1 MYLKNLTVHGF
12 KSFADKISLDFQP
25 GVTAVVGP
33 NGCGKS
39 NVSDSIRWALGEQ
52 SAKALRGGEMADVI
66 FSGTDKRKPSGL
78 ANVTLTLSDVD
89 QDHIEALGIKLDFNE
104 VTLSRQVDRDGHG
117 EYYINQVKCRLKD
130 IQRFLMGTGLGRSSY
145 SIMEQGNI
153 TQALS
158 SKPEERRAIF
168 EEAAGIT
175 RFKSQKREA
184 VRKLEHTEQNLIRL
198 NDLVT
203 EVQRQLASL
212 TRQASK
218 ARRYKAIFGRLQ
230 FLDTQ
235 FAKKS
240 FDEGADLI
248 QERAVD
254 WQQAKSEYQAL
265 EESLAEWDS
274 EALTL
279 REALE
284 EIEGRLQASQ
294 GRFFEISGE
303 RERRQNQIHYNEE
316 RLAGLESREA
326 QAVQEIQNGSEQ
338 IAASQESITELE
350 SRIASAESEL
360 ESRRSSVEALK
371 ESLDTID
378 FELQSSQETF
388 REAQDRRQEIQRELE
403 SVLREKNEIELRQ
416 KGDVTRLENLRDEK
430 ARLLE
435 NQASL
440 EEKLQDYAAQVQ
452 SARSVMEEDQA
463 NRDELDIRIEE
474 LKLRLETQRE
484 QINTIQQ
491 KIANRRS
498 RLEVMQQWDSEGE
511 GLSEATRDLVNQPG
525 GVYSLLAN
533 EIEVDPDFV
542 VAVETAL
549 GPNMQMVIT
558 ENQEQA
564 LNALEQLRISKKARV
579 RIASYETRRPAMQV
593 FNLDDLLEDFEEVE
607 PASPSERLE
616 SGEVIPAI
624 EVVNA
629 PEWAMLILEGL
640 LEDCWIGK
648 NFDIALAAWE
658 ENPGSRTLVTTDGQL
673 LNRSGIFY
681 GGSDE
686 LSDPA
691 SSLLTRKQEIETLT
705 EEIAQTELE
714 LESARSEAKEI
725 QDQQSELQDSRRE
738 IVERLREEE
747 MRVASLEGEFNV
759 SQNALAS
766 MSSQLER
773 TESELE
779 RLESALSGGTGQVGE
794 LAERAETLETRKQ
807 EAVEE
812 VERLDREVED
822 ARSRRE
828 EQNSELTELKVQLAS
843 EERNLVSMRE
853 QLAPIL
859 HRIEEIERRIDNA
872 NREIEE
878 ISSRRE
884 QYKQENEGS
893 HTALQALQEQQDQLQ
908 GELDACREQKAD
920 QEELIA
926 EKDGMMR
933 EQRQSAMQ
941 LQQRVGAL
949 ELELERKRMSIQGLV
964 EKIRQRYQI
973 NLEEVQTERF
983 ILVPKG
989 NELPDIYREFGD
1001 PFTKE
1006 MDEAYLRPKKK
1017 KEEPKQD
1024 PSSEEAVED
1033 SKNKAPD
1040 SDAESESSSESD
1052 VDAPKLTD
1060 MNADMSAASGPAA
1073 NGVGKIVPFKEGEEN
1088 GEGDEEFSVAA
1099 SDTQDLSVKTSSA
1112 EDNTTPVDSESES
1125 VMDEDDDDM
1134 VALDD
1139 DDDDGED
1146 GSDAAS
1152 GASSED
1158 EEANLERIQAEE
1170 EEAEPQSYPEVDWDL
1185 VREIVDTLK
1194 TRLDNIGNVNLV
1206 AIEEYEETEE
1216 RFQFL
1221 SEQYEDLIEAKREI
1235 QEVIAKINTQTEQMF
1250 SETFKQ
1256 IRENFQELFGEIF
1269 GGGKADLILVDE
1281 DNPLECG
1288 IDIVARPPGKKL
1300 QSISLLS
1307 GGERT
1312 MTAVALLFSIY
1323 MVRPSPFC
1331 VLDELDAPLDES
1343 NISRFIKILKRFLN
1357 ESQFIIITHNKRTM
1371 SVADAFYGV
1380 TMQEQ
1385 GVSRI
1390 VSVDFKKHEVA
1401 QN

>member
-66 FSGTDKRKPSGL
+66 FNGTDKRKPSGL
-78 ANVTLTLSDVD
+78 ANVTMTLSDVD
-89 QDHIEALGIKLDFNE
+89 QDQIEALGIKLDYNE
-104 VTLSRQVDRDGHG
+104 VTLSRQVDRDGRG

-130 IQRFLMGTGLGRSSY
+130 IQRFLMGTGLGRASY

-203 EVQRQLASL
+203 EVQRQLTSL

-235 FAKKS
+235 LAKKT

-248 QERAVD
+248 QARAAD

-265 EESLAEWDS
+265 EDSLVEWDS
-274 EALTL
+274 QALGL

-294 GRFFEISGE
+294 GRFYEINNT
-303 RERRQNQIHYNEE
+303 RDQKQNQIHYNEE

-326 QAVQEIQNGSEQ
+326 QAHQEIQNGSEQ
-338 IAASQESITELE
+338 IAASRESILELE
-350 SRIASAESEL
+350 SRIESARGEL
-360 ESRRSSVEALK
+360 EARRNSVEALS
-371 ESLDTID
+371 ESLSGID
-378 FELQSSQETF
+378 FELQTAQETY

-403 SVLREKNEIELRQ
+403 SVIREKNEIELRQ
-416 KGDVTRLENLRDEK
+416 KGDVTRLENLRAER

-435 NQASL
+435 NQAAL
-440 EEKLQDYAAQVQ
+440 EEKLQDYAGQVKT
-452 SARSVMEEDQA
+452 AREVMEEEEI
-463 NRDELDIRIEE
+463 RREELDTQLEI
-474 LKLRLETQRE
+474 LKADLETQRE
-484 QINTIQQ
+484 EMSSLRQ
-491 KIANRRS
+491 KLANRKS
-498 RLEVMQQWDSEGE
+498 RLEVMEQWDSEGE

-525 GVYSLLAN
+525 GIYSLLAN
-533 EIEVDPDFV
+533 EIEVNPDFV
-542 VAVETAL
+542 AAIETAL

-564 LNALEQLRISKKARV
+564 LSALEDLRASKKARV

-593 FNLDDLLEDFEEVE
+593 FNLDDLLEDFEDVE
-607 PASPSERLE
+607 PAAPMERIQ
-616 SGEVIPAI
+616 SGEVIPAV
-624 EVVNA
+624 EVVDA

-640 LEDCWIGK
+640 LEDCWIAQ

-658 ENPGSRTLVTTDGQL
+658 ENPGSRTLVTLDGQL

-686 LSDPA
+686 LTDPA
-691 SSLLTRKQEIETLT
+691 NSLLARKQEIESLT
-705 EEIAQTELE
+705 EEIADIELKV
-714 LESARSEAKEI
+714 ESKDQSIQEI
-725 QDQQSELQDSRRE
+725 QAQQSTLQDDRRE
-738 IVERLREEE
+738 VMERLREEE
-747 MRVASLEGEFNV
+747 MRVASLEGELNV
-759 SQNALAS
+759 SQNAL
-766 MSSQLER
+766 SSIGTQLEKA
-773 TESELE
+773 ESDLE
-779 RLESALSGGTGQVGE
+779 QLEGSLSGGTGTVSE
-794 LAERAETLETRKQ
+794 LTQKAEELEVRKN

-812 VERLDREVED
+812 VERLEREVED
-822 ARSRRE
+822 ARLRRE
-828 EQNSELTELKVQLAS
+828 EQNSELTEIKVQLAS
-843 EERNLVSMRE
+843 EERNFTSMQE
-853 QLAPIL
+853 QLAPIS
-859 HRIEEIERRIDNA
+859 HRIEEIEGRIEMANA
-872 NREIEE
+872 ELEE
-878 ISSRRE
+878 ISSKRE
-884 QYKQENEGS
+884 VYRQENES
-893 HTALQALQEQQDQLQ
+893 SLAALQELQEQQDQLHS
-908 GELDACREQKAD
+908 ELEACKEQKAS
-920 QEELIA
+920 QEEVIA
-926 EKDGMMR
+926 EKEGMMR

-949 ELELERKRMSIQGLV
+949 EIELERKRMSIQGLV
-964 EKIRQRYQI
+964 EKVQQRYQI

-1006 MDEAYLRPKKK
+1006 NDEAYLRPKKK
-1017 KEEPKQD
+1017 ESSKPEEKEEATTEQAD
-1024 PSSEEAVED
+1024 
-1033 SKNKAPD
+1033 
-1040 SDAESESSSESD
+1040 ESEPDAAEGSPQIELD
-1052 VDAPKLTD
+1052 EGAEAPKLTD
-1060 MNADMSAASGPAA
+1060 MNADESAAAISR
-1073 NGVGKIVPFKEGEEN
+1073 NGSSKVVPFESGEAS
-1088 GEGDEEFSVAA
+1088 DESEISDFAVAA
-1099 SDTQDLSVKTSSA
+1099 SDTQDSSVKTSSA
-1112 EDNTTPVDSESES
+1112 EDEIQDRAEGSQQDDLES
-1125 VMDEDDDDM
+1125 DAADDDM

-1139 DDDDGED
+1139 DDDEE
-1146 GSDAAS
+1146 SDA
-1152 GASSED
+1152 ETD
-1158 EEANLERIQAEE
+1158 EVDVATIQAEE
-1170 EEAEPQSYPEVDWDL
+1170 EEAEPQSYPEVDWDQ
-1185 VREIVDTLK
+1185 VNEIVDMLK

-1216 RFQFL
+1216 RFRFL
-1221 SEQYEDLIEAKREI
+1221 SEQYEDLIEAKKEI
-1235 QEVIAKINTQTEQMF
+1235 EEVISKINTQTEEMF
-1250 SETFKQ
+1250 SETFIQ
-1256 IRENFQELFGEIF
+1256 IRTNFQELFGEIF

-1343 NISRFIKILKRFLN
+1343 NIGRFIKILRRFLN

-1390 VSVDFKKHEVA
+1390 VSVDFKKNELAH
-1401 QN
+1401 N